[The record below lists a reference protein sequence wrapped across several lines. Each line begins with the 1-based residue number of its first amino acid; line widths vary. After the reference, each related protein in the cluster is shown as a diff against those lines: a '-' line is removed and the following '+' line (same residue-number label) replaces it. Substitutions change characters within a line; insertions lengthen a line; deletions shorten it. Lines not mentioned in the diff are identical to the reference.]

1 MPTKKRD
8 MYYNKAKQM
17 GYRSRASFKLQYI
30 NEKYH
35 IIKKGD
41 AIVDLGAAPGG
52 WLQVAKELSEGTVIG
67 VDLQKI
73 EPIEGVT
80 TIKGDMTSPR
90 IQEKI
95 FELADKVDVVICD
108 AAPNLSGNWAL
119 DHGRSIELSEVA
131 LDVAG
136 RMLKPGGNFVVKVFQ
151 GDMFNDYLN
160 RVRGRFSSAMA
171 YKSQASRTQS
181 AEIYV
186 IGKGF
191 LTTSLRKGAI
201 IDVKIDAMGNDG
213 DGVAHVDDFVVF
225 VKDARLGEKARVKI
239 KDVKPSFAF
248 AEKYVPKDTD
258 EIKGPKGKATKG
270 KATKVTK
277 AAK

>member
-1 MPTKKRD
+1 MPAKKRD

-35 IIKKGD
+35 IIEKGNSV
-41 AIVDLGAAPGG
+41 VDLGAAPGG
-52 WLQVAKELSEGTVIG
+52 WLQVAKELSGGTVIG

-73 EPIEGVT
+73 EPLEGVV
-80 TIKGDMTSPR
+80 TIKGDMTAPR
-90 IQEKI
+90 VQEKI
-95 FELADKVDVVICD
+95 FALVDKVDVVICD

-131 LDVAG
+131 LDVAC
-136 RMLKPGGNFVVKVFQ
+136 RLLKPGGNFVVKVFQ
-151 GDMFNDYLN
+151 GDMFNDFLKN
-160 RVRGRFSSAMA
+160 VRNRFSSAMA
-171 YKSQASRTQS
+171 YKSQASRSQS

-191 LTTSLRKGAI
+191 LTTALRKGAI
-201 IDVKIDAMGNDG
+201 IDVKIDAMGNNG

-225 VKDARLGEKARVKI
+225 VKDARIGEKARVKI

-258 EIKGPKGKATKG
+258 EIKGPKGKATN
-270 KATKVTK
+270 VTK

>member
-1 MPTKKRD
+1 MPRKKRD

-30 NEKYH
+30 NEKYSL
-35 IIKKGD
+35 IKKGD
-41 AIVDLGAAPGG
+41 VVVDLGAAPGG

-73 EPIEGVT
+73 EPLEGVT
-80 TIKGDMTSPR
+80 TIKGDMTSAR
-90 IQEKI
+90 IQAKI
-95 FELADKVDVVICD
+95 FELVTEVDVVICD

-119 DHGRSIELSEVA
+119 DHGRSIELSQVA

-136 RMLKPGGNFVVKVFQ
+136 HLLKPGGNFVVKVFQ
-151 GDMFNDYLN
+151 GDMFDSFLKL
-160 RVRGRFSSAMA
+160 VRGRFSYATA
-171 YKSQASRTQS
+171 YKSQASRQQS

-191 LTTSLRKGAI
+191 LTTTLRKGDVVDVT
-201 IDVKIDAMGNDG
+201 IDSLGKDG
-213 DGVAHVDDFVVF
+213 DGIAYVNDFVVF
-225 VKDARLGEKARVKI
+225 VKGGKPGQRLKVKI

-248 AEKYVPKDTD
+248 GEPHKPKTKEDTKK
-258 EIKGPKGKATKG
+258 IATK
-270 KATKVTK
+270 
-277 AAK
+277 

>member
-1 MPTKKRD
+1 MPRKKRD
-8 MYYNKAKQM
+8 LFYNKAKQM

-35 IIKKGD
+35 LIKKGD
-41 AIVDLGAAPGG
+41 VVVDLGAAPGG

-80 TIKGDMTSPR
+80 TIKGDMTSPET
-90 IQEKI
+90 QAKI
-95 FELADKVDVVICD
+95 FDKVDAVDTVICD

-119 DHGRSIELSEVA
+119 DHARSIDLSRVA
-131 LDVAG
+131 LDVAA
-136 RMLKPGGNFVVKVFQ
+136 RLLKPGGNFVVKVFQ
-151 GDMFNDYLN
+151 GDMFDDFLKT
-160 RVRGRFSSAMA
+160 VKGRFSYATA
-171 YKSQASRTQS
+171 YKSQASRSQS

-191 LTTSLRKGAI
+191 LTTALRKGAI
-201 IDVKIDAMGNDG
+201 VDVTVESLGNDG
-213 DGVAHVDDFVVF
+213 DGVAYVDDFVVF
-225 VKDARLGEKARVKI
+225 VRGGRPGQRLKVKI

-248 AEKYVPKDTD
+248 AE
-258 EIKGPKGKATKG
+258 I
-270 KATKVTK
+270 
-277 AAK
+277 AKP